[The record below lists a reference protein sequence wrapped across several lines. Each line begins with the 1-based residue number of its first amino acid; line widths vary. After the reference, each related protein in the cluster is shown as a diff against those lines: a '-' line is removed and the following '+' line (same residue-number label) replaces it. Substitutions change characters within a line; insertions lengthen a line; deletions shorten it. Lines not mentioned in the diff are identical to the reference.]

1 MKTSPN
7 LNFLQVYQVKTS
19 LLIRQFLLFFFLCL
33 NCTNEMNS
41 SFSSDDTIQEGK
53 ARPELFT
60 IAFLR
65 CIETG
70 GSSTKALEVYVIVD
84 KLFSKSAGS
93 QSQRDSITYK
103 KTDFE
108 NCRNNLLIY
117 PIKECDFKPFDIANF
132 ISDKALCNLE
142 PTSFFQ
148 F

>member
-1 MKTSPN
+1 MPN
-7 LNFLQVYQVKTS
+7 QIFLQVYQNKTS
-19 LLIRQFLLFFFLCL
+19 FFIKQLLLFFFLSL

-41 SFSSDDTIQEGK
+41 SFNSGDTIQEGK

-60 IAFLR
+60 VAFLR
-65 CIETG
+65 CVETG

-117 PIKECDFKPFDIANF
+117 PIVECDFKPFDIANF

>member
-1 MKTSPN
+1 MN
-7 LNFLQVYQVKTS
+7 LLHNSRKKQSKILFLIAN
-19 LLIRQFLLFFFLCL
+19 LIFIFSIIN

-41 SFSSDDTIQEGK
+41 SFNSSNVIQEGK

-70 GSSTKALEVYVIVD
+70 GSDSKALEVYVIVD
-84 KLFSKSAGS
+84 KLFSKSTGTS
-93 QSQRDSITYK
+93 SQRNSITYK
-103 KTDFE
+103 KSDYE
-108 NCRNNLLIY
+108 NCRSNLLIY
-117 PIKECDFKPFDIANF
+117 PISNCDFKPFDIANF

-148 F
+148 N